1 VAEESVPTLRAD
13 SSGALAEFASA
24 ADVFAEAA
32 RAPNTR
38 RAYRFDLEDYEVWC
52 RSMRLEDP
60 RHPETVR
67 SYVAALARPN
77 GARKQAPN
85 GCKVSTIMRRLSA
98 IAWAATAAGYADP
111 TKDPRVRDTVAG
123 IRRTLR
129 VEPERKKPL
138 TIELVRELVATL
150 PDDLHGRR
158 DRALILF
165 GLAGGLRRSELVGL
179 DVEHLVREPEGIV
192 AHLPRSKTDQEGLG
206 RDVAIPYGRNGLGT
220 CPVRAYEAWVS
231 AAGIST
237 GPIFRP
243 IDRHGNVAAA
253 RLSTDAVAELVK
265 LRCGVIGIDDVDVY
279 AGHSLRSGFVTS
291 AARGGASLPGIM
303 TQTGHRSV
311 EIVRG
316 YIRRS
321 TIWDDA
327 ASLKLGL

>member
-1 VAEESVPTLRAD
+1 VADEKAGILRLD
-13 SSGALAEFASA
+13 STGALAEAASA
-24 ADVFAEAA
+24 ADVFAEGS

-52 RSMRLEDP
+52 RSMRLDDP

-98 IAWAATAAGYADP
+98 IAWAATTAGYSDP
-111 TKDPRVRDTVAG
+111 TKDPRVRDIVAG
-123 IRRTLR
+123 IRRMLR
-129 VEPERKKPL
+129 IEPERKKPL
-138 TIELVRELVATL
+138 TIELVRELVATFG
-150 PDDLHGRR
+150 DSLHDRR
-158 DRALILF
+158 DRALVLL

-192 AHLPRSKTDQEGLG
+192 AHLPRSKTDQEGRG

-220 CPVRAYEAWVS
+220 CPIRAYEEWV
-231 AAGIST
+231 AAASIVS

-243 IDRHGNVAAA
+243 IDRHGNVGGT
-253 RLSTDAVAELVK
+253 RLSTEAVAEIVK
-265 LRCGVIGIDDVDVY
+265 LRCAAIGIDDVDVF

-303 TQTGHRSV
+303 TQTGHQSV

-316 YIRRS
+316 YIRRT

-327 ASLKLGL
+327 ASLKVGL